1 MDDLHSINEA
11 INKRAGRRLF
21 PSIAVSLLLVAVIF
35 LSLLF
40 ERWLFAA
47 LICVAIAFGVKEL
60 AHAYRAAGIKVS
72 TLQLTVATTVLL
84 VATWIGGV
92 AGLAVATA
100 ITLPILLFFILVG
113 GTVDFVKKI
122 TGATFVLFYLGY
134 LAGFVLLLARP
145 HDGLERVGT
154 LVILV
159 GCNDTF
165 AYIFGV
171 LFGKHPLAKSISP
184 KKTWEGFIGGVVF
197 TAAGGALAFHYF
209 LGDNPWIGAAVGLL
223 AVITATAGDLIESG
237 VKRDLSLKDM
247 GDLLPGHGGMLDRI
261 DSALLTAPMLWS
273 VLELI
278 KRFG

>member
-21 PSIAVSLLLVAVIF
+21 PSIAVSLSLVAVIF

-134 LAGFVLLLARP
+134 LAGFVLLL
-145 HDGLERVGT
+145 
-154 LVILV
+154 
-159 GCNDTF
+159 
-165 AYIFGV
+165 GV

-209 LGDNPWIGAAVGLL
+209 LGENSWIGAAVGLL